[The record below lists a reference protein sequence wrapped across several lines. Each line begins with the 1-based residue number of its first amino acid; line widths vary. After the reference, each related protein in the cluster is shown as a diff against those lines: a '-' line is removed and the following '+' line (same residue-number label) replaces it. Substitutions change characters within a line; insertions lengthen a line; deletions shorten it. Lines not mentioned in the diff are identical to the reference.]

1 MERVRIELLQ
11 SGGASV
17 RAIAKKYGLNHYS
30 VHRHWH
36 HHVSEERKANLMLG
50 PVQRQALA
58 ARVAEESESVL
69 DHLKSVR
76 AGLYQLYEAA
86 LSAGDPVGG
95 AMLAG
100 RLHENLNSMARLT
113 GQLAS
118 SPLVQNTTNV
128 FLLPQFA
135 EVQAVLVR
143 VLAAHPAARADVIR
157 SFREMEARMAS
168 PAAPINSRVLIEQ
181 DAHAA

>member
-1 MERVRIELLQ
+1 
-11 SGGASV
+11 
-17 RAIAKKYGLNHYS
+17 
-30 VHRHWH
+30 
-36 HHVSEERKANLMLG
+36 
-50 PVQRQALA
+50 
-58 ARVAEESESVL
+58 
-69 DHLKSVR
+69 
-76 AGLYQLYEAA
+76 
-86 LSAGDPVGG
+86 
-95 AMLAG
+95 MLAG
-100 RLHENLNSMARLT
+100 RLHENLNAMARLT

-181 DAHAA
+181 DAHAAA